1 MTTSFSCPPHSESSH
16 QLLGTQTQIRDN
28 LEARIVE
35 AKLNGWLGE
44 VQGLQT
50 SLAKAREKLTSLDR
64 STHHG
69 SGPTDLGMP
78 IVATPPCS
86 GRDTS

>member
-1 MTTSFSCPPHSESSH
+1 MLRIDPKQRGRLVAIIHN
-16 QLLGTQTQIRDN
+16 LG
-28 LEARIVE
+28 ERIQE
-35 AKLNGWLGE
+35 AKLNDWLGE

-64 STHHG
+64 SVHHE

-78 IVATPPCS
+78 IAAAPPRA